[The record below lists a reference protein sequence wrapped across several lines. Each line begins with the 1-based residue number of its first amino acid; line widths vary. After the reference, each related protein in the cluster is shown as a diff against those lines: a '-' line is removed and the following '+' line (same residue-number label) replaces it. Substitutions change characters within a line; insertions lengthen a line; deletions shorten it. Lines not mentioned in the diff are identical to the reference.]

1 MIGYGKGRGLFVFF
15 GLLFRLPRPIISFY
29 LPYHYFLLALSLEKY
44 LLSTLGNPPKHLRRK
59 KSNDDTEDFLR

>member
-15 GLLFRLPRPIISFY
+15 GLPFRLPRPIISFY

-44 LLSTLGNPPKHLRRK
+44 LLSTLGGKNQTMILKI
-59 KSNDDTEDFLR
+59 SYDDTKLF

>member
-15 GLLFRLPRPIISFY
+15 GLPFRLPRPIITFY

-44 LLSTLGNPPKHLRRK
+44 LLSTLGGKNQTMIQNFFNAPCLTDIR
-59 KSNDDTEDFLR
+59 